1 MDANTL
7 PVITTPRVVLRWIS
21 EDDIDGLYKVFSH
34 PQVMRY
40 WSTGPLPNRAAAA
53 EMQREI
59 AAGNLNSTML
69 KWGLALRESNT
80 VIGTTTLFNLNLD
93 NGRAELGYAMG
104 REHWGKGYMNEAL
117 QALLSHAFEVMN
129 LRRLEADVD
138 PRNTPSIRTLE
149 RLGFQR
155 EGFLRER
162 WHVNGEIQDAFFYG
176 LLRREWANLN
186 HQDTKTQKLELSCVF
201 VPLWLKRFGGLE
213 FDCAAFSRFNQP
225 AY

>member
-1 MDANTL
+1 MDAKTL

-21 EDDIDGLYKVFSH
+21 EDDIDGLYEVFSD

-40 WSTGPLPNRAAAA
+40 WSSGPLANRAAAA

-59 AAGNLNSTML
+59 AAGNLGNTMF
-69 KWGLALRESNT
+69 KWGLALRESNK

-104 REHWGKGYMNEAL
+104 SAHWGQGYMNEAL
-117 QALLSHAFEVMN
+117 RALVSHAFDVMN

-138 PRNTPSIRTLE
+138 PRNAASIRTLE

-162 WHVNGEIQDAFFYG
+162 WHVEGEIQDALFYG
-176 LLRREWANLN
+176 LLRREW
-186 HQDTKTQKLELSCVF
+186 S
-201 VPLWLKRFGGLE
+201 
-213 FDCAAFSRFNQP
+213 AAR
-225 AY
+225 